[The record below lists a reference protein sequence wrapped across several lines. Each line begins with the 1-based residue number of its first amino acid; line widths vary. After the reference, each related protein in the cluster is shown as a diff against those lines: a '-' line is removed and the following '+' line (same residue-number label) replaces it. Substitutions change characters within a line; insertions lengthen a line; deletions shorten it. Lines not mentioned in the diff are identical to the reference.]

1 MRKVIVLAMVASLVL
16 ALPAQSILAQQR
28 VELTGAGATFPYPLY
43 SKWFDVYAQE
53 KGVRIN
59 YQSIGSGGGIR
70 QILERTVDFGAT
82 DGPMTDE
89 QLASAA
95 PRKLL
100 HIPTVAGAEAI
111 IYNLEGVRTGM
122 RLSGDVLADIFLGRI
137 TRWNDARLVALNPTF
152 RLPNMPIVVAHRS
165 DGSGT
170 TNIFTNYL
178 SKVSPLWKSRVGE
191 GTSVKWPVGVGGK
204 GNEGVAGIVKQQ
216 PGAIGY
222 VELAYAL
229 QNHLN
234 SALVRNQAGVFVAPS
249 LSATTASVAAYAKQ
263 IPPDFRILITN
274 APGAKTYPITGFT
287 WLLVYQDQQDR
298 VKGEALVRFVWWAIH
313 DGQRYAAPLL
323 YAPLPKEVVQRVE
336 RALESIT
343 YQGKPILAAG
353 GQ

>member
-1 MRKVIVLAMVASLVL
+1 MRRGYLLVMIAALLVSLTGGPVSG
-16 ALPAQSILAQQR
+16 QGR
-28 VELTGAGATFPYPLY
+28 VELTGAGATFPFPLY

-70 QILERTVDFGAT
+70 QVVEGTVDFGAS

-89 QLASAA
+89 QLAGAR
-95 PRKLL
+95 RKIL

-111 IYNLEGVRTGM
+111 IYNLDGVPTGM
-122 RLSGDVLADIFLGRI
+122 RLTGEVLADMFLGKI
-137 TRWNDARLVALNPTF
+137 TQWNDPRLVALNPSL
-152 RLPNMPIVVAHRS
+152 RLPNAPILIAHRS

-170 TNIFTNYL
+170 TTIFTNYL
-178 SKVSPLWKSRVGE
+178 NKVSPAWKRQVGE
-191 GTSVKWPVGVGGK
+191 GTSVNWPVGVGGK

-216 PGAIGY
+216 NGAIGY

-229 QNHLN
+229 QNHMT
-234 SALVRNQAGVFVAPS
+234 SAVMRNRAGTFVAPS
-249 LSATTASVAAYAKQ
+249 LSATTAAVAAYAKQ
-263 IPPDFRILITN
+263 IPPDYRIFITN
-274 APGAKTYPITGFT
+274 APSAQAYPITGFT

-298 VKGEALVRFVWWAIH
+298 AKGEALARFMWWAIH

-323 YAPLPKEVVQRVE
+323 YAPLPKELVQRVE
-336 RALESIT
+336 RTLQSIT
-343 YQGKPILAAG
+343 FKDQPILTSS

>member
-1 MRKVIVLAMVASLVL
+1 MRKVVVLAIVAALMIP
-16 ALPAQSILAQQR
+16 LPAGPVFAQQR
-28 VELTGAGATFPYPLY
+28 VELTGAGATFPFPLY

-70 QILERTVDFGAT
+70 QVLERTVDFGAT

-89 QLASAA
+89 QLASA
-95 PRKLL
+95 PGKIL

-111 IYNLEGVRTGM
+111 IYNLEGVPSGM
-122 RLSGDVLADIFLGRI
+122 RLTGDVLADIFLGVI
-137 TRWNDARLVALNPTF
+137 TKWNDVRLAKLNPTF
-152 RLPNMPIVVAHRS
+152 RLPNVPIVVAHRS

-170 TNIFTNYL
+170 TNIFTSYL
-178 SKVSPLWKSRVGE
+178 SKVSPTWKKRVGV
-191 GTSVKWPVGVGGK
+191 GTSVNWPVGVGGK

-234 SALVRNQAGVFVAPS
+234 SALLRNQAGAFVAPS
-249 LSATTASVAAYAKQ
+249 LSATTAAVAAYANQ
-263 IPPDFRILITN
+263 IPDDYRILITN
-274 APGAKTYPITGFT
+274 APGRQAYPIAGFT

-298 VKGEALVRFVWWAIH
+298 GKGEAIARFILWAIH

-323 YAPLPKEVVQRVE
+323 YAPLPQALVQRVE
-336 RALESIT
+336 RTVGSIT

-353 GQ
+353 Q